1 MARGRV
7 GQVKRW
13 ISAVDALTALR
24 IPLAILFPFVHRP
37 VLQLAVVGVVAASDV
52 LDGMLARRVGNSR
65 VGAVL
70 DPVADKVFMTSAFVT
85 VGARGVLTPL
95 EVLGV
100 LGRDIIA
107 VVGFLGTW
115 LMRRPT
121 ALPARPA
128 GKAVTV
134 AQMVTLCA
142 AIILSPL
149 VRPLAWAT
157 TLVGLYAAL
166 DYGRAVARR
175 RTPPEV
181 GNVT

>member
-1 MARGRV
+1 M
-7 GQVKRW
+7 KPW
-13 ISAVDALTALR
+13 ISAVDGLTALR
-24 IPLAILFPFVHRP
+24 VPLAIAFPFVHRP
-37 VLQLAVVGVVAASDV
+37 VMQLAVVVVVAASDV
-52 LDGMLARRVGNSR
+52 LDGMLARRVGSSR

-100 LGRDIIA
+100 LSRDILA

-115 LMRRPT
+115 LLRRPA
-121 ALPARPA
+121 ALPARTA

-142 AIILSPL
+142 AILVSPL

-157 TLVGLYAAL
+157 AVAGLYAAW
-166 DYGRAVARR
+166 DYGRAVGRR
-175 RTPPEV
+175 RTSREV
-181 GNVT
+181 GSET

>member
-1 MARGRV
+1 
-7 GQVKRW
+7 VKRW

-24 IPLAILFPFVHRP
+24 VPLAIAFPFVHRP
-37 VLQLAVVGVVAASDV
+37 ATQLAVVVVVAASDV
-52 LDGMLARRVGNSR
+52 LDGMLARRVGSSR
-65 VGAVL
+65 MGAVL

-85 VGARGVLTPL
+85 IGARGVLSPL

-100 LGRDIIA
+100 LSRDILA

-115 LMRRPT
+115 LLRRPA
-121 ALPARPA
+121 ALPARTA

-157 TLVGLYAAL
+157 TAAGLYAAL
-166 DYGRAVARR
+166 DYGRAVGRQRASGG
-175 RTPPEV
+175 V
-181 GNVT
+181 GNGT